1 MLQEMVYLFGLGNG
15 LREGIHAF
23 EGLRESLDVVVDVQL
38 SLDLVLQLF
47 ESVRVRPVGVR
58 SLGLLIRVLDQ

>member
-1 MLQEMVYLFGLGNG
+1 MLQEMVYLFGLGDG
-15 LREGIHAF
+15 LGEGIHTF
-23 EGLRESLDVVVDVQL
+23 ESLRESLDVVVDVQL

-58 SLGLLIRVLDQ
+58 SLGLLIRVLVN